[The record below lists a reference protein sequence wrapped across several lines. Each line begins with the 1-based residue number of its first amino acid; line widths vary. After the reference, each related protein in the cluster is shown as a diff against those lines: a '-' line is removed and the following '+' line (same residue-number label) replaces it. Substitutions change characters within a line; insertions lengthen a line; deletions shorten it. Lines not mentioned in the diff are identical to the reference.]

1 MHCIFGFGGW
11 NRFYLYLLIAALAK
25 FLKED
30 IIVGDNET
38 YSFKLE
44 IAKHKFMILLF
55 GYLSNAIFGILLIKI
70 LKILEKRRSQNN
82 LLLSEN
88 IESQRNTSLGDLIE
102 MKNRTKSINNGSEI
116 DKNDEKKLLNITNSL
131 NSTNDNE
138 KNESNLISRRYSLIH
153 VNLLENIS
161 GNAIKYIIISCSLII
176 IKEILIEIIY
186 TTNDIFDYYF
196 AHLIIITLILKYFF
210 KVRIYN
216 HRMVAVIFDI
226 ILSGGSLVLC
236 LFINNYS
243 KDDQKRTLKELFT
256 GHYYKIVIAVLLY
269 LIFSFLFCI
278 GIIIQKNIMENKF
291 ISPYKIIIFK
301 GIIGIIVSIIGLIIS
316 SLWKCPKEY
325 EQEEDNK
332 NKTNK
337 DEAYNRSFNLSDYQN
352 FKFFVCAVQYPNQT
366 GSNKTTYYYDHFIGY
381 FSLVNKKTIEP
392 LSIILYCIINFITEI
407 CLIFI
412 NKYFSPTHY
421 LIAESL
427 YSLIH
432 IPMDYF
438 SVISYK
444 EMKEKIQDDQ
454 KADNKSIYLA
464 IVHTIGTRIL
474 RFISCFCDFFAYTIY
489 LEIIELKFCGLN
501 QNIKKNIQKRASI
514 DANDDNLDNSSS
526 DSDEGNEEETKKDE
540 QEVKKDEPEI
550 KKERKIHIS

>member
-1 MHCIFGFGGW
+1 MHCIFGCGGW
-11 NRFYLYLLIAALAK
+11 NRFYLYLLIAAITKLFK
-25 FLKED
+25 QD
-30 IIVGDNET
+30 IILGEN
-38 YSFKLE
+38 YSFNLVMS
-44 IAKHKFMILLF
+44 KHKIMNLLLD
-55 GYLSNAIFGILLIKI
+55 YLSDGIFGILLFTLLKKLEERKKI
-70 LKILEKRRSQNN
+70 QKNMLLTSESIEFEANSLGKLNEMKSQTNFKDNN
-82 LLLSEN
+82 YN
-88 IESQRNTSLGDLIE
+88 IEKKE
-102 MKNRTKSINNGSEI
+102 
-116 DKNDEKKLLNITNSL
+116 EKKDLSVSSTFNSDSTDSD
-131 NSTNDNE
+131 NSQSIHR
-138 KNESNLISRRYSLIH
+138 KYSLIH
-153 VNLLENIS
+153 INLIESITENS
-161 GNAIKYIIISCSLII
+161 MKYIIISCCLII
-176 IKEILIEIIY
+176 PKEILIKLIY
-186 TTNDIFDYYF
+186 STNDIFDYYF
-196 AHLIIITLILKYFF
+196 VNIIIITLILKFYF
-210 KVRIYN
+210 KANIYR
-216 HRMVAVIFDI
+216 HRLLAVT
-226 ILSGGSLVLC
+226 ILILFSGSCLISC
-236 LFINNYS
+236 LFIHNYS
-243 KDDQKRTLKELFT
+243 KKVEERSLKALFS
-256 GHYYKIVIAVLLY
+256 GHYYKMFIVISLY